1 MTETCPKCNKK
12 GSPYV
17 IRQVNKGN
25 GELRYHKYNKHSEEG
40 RHKGEWVYTTCYLG
54 RVEEAEYG
62 KRLKRNGVNSN
73 NGNGHSKHPILG
85 GNGDSNGNLHK
96 ILDGN
101 EVMEKVRKDLVMN
114 RAGRLF
120 YKNNDVSKSKG
131 TMLMIVESVLKD
143 LDYKFS
149 SK

>member
-1 MTETCPKCNKK
+1 MTEACPKCNKK

-17 IRQVNKGN
+17 LRQSNKGN
-25 GELRYHKYNKHSEEG
+25 GELRYHKYNKHAEEG
-40 RHKGEWVYTTCYLG
+40 RRKGEWVYTTCYLG
-54 RVEEAEYG
+54 RVEESEYSR
-62 KRLKRNGVNSN
+62 RLKRKGVKSN
-73 NGNGHSKHPILG
+73 
-85 GNGDSNGNLHK
+85 NGNLHK

-143 LDYKFS
+143 LDYKF
-149 SK
+149 K